1 MIDTMNN
8 KRFFFVFL
16 CLFLLLTCSLEAQ
29 VTVERS
35 SEIVTVGGKEYYMH
49 HVKQGETL
57 YSISQAYQVT
67 VEEIERLNPEVAEG
81 LKAEQVIGIPVVQVQ
96 EVSESAEKE
105 PEKIENKSA
114 NPVLGNEY
122 VVQAGEDLYDIAK
135 KFGIDVGEF
144 KAINPGLT
152 NTPAVG
158 TVIKV
163 PDIYNTDDY
172 LVHKVEYNERT
183 ASLLRRW
190 KVSESEFRGINLS
203 VGSHVFVNQMVLIPI
218 PKVERVPVAVEPV
231 VDDEEVIEPLM
242 PMEGQ
247 EVVLVEEE
255 VLEVLECNPSD
266 DNASKHYKVAL
277 MVPLY
282 LYDIGKL
289 DVDKEKVQQ
298 ARKSRSL
305 SFLQFYEG
313 FMMAV
318 KSLTQDEGLHLDL
331 MVMDVTDNELTARDA
346 LAEIQNKDL
355 DLIVGPFFSK
365 SFDVVEAY
373 AKEKGIVMVNPLST
387 RESIIEGNPN
397 VVKVKAGAA
406 GQISDVYHLV
416 KNCYQ
421 DANVFIVSQEKELDQ
436 DYLNALEHQVNQ
448 AVKAEVSVSNEE
460 LLRYAREESEER
472 EMGERLVSTV
482 DVEGQVY
489 STEDLQSHP
498 TDDIVL
504 ENPVKRYAYS
514 DIGNMKA
521 QLSGVRN
528 NLIIAYGDSNV
539 FATQVLNTL
548 KKEADKKPITLV
560 ALPDWTKFEK
570 LLVDNLLD
578 MNAIYFSDFFVD
590 YRDDEVKRF
599 VQRFRNTYKAEP
611 QQYAF
616 EGYDV
621 AWYFLNALMRYGS
634 DMNACLP
641 SFDLP
646 LLHAQYHFRDM
657 GSNNGVENQ
666 AWSVYQY
673 DNENIEL
680 VPVNPYKKADNE

>member
-1 MIDTMNN
+1 M
-8 KRFFFVFL
+8 K
-16 CLFLLLTCSLEAQ
+16 
-29 VTVERS
+29 
-35 SEIVTVGGKEYYMH
+35 VGG
-49 HVKQGETL
+49 
-57 YSISQAYQVT
+57 
-67 VEEIERLNPEVAEG
+67 N
-81 LKAEQVIGIPVVQVQ
+81 
-96 EVSESAEKE
+96 
-105 PEKIENKSA
+105 
-114 NPVLGNEY
+114 Y
-122 VVQAGEDLYDIAK
+122 VVQPGENLYDIAK
-135 KFGIDVGEF
+135 KFGIDIADF
-144 KAINPGLT
+144 KAINPGLS
-152 NTPAVG
+152 NEPMAG
-158 TVIKV
+158 MSIQV
-163 PDIYNTDDY
+163 PDIVNKNDY
-172 LVHKVEYNERT
+172 IVHKVEYNERT
-183 ASLLRRW
+183 TSMLKRW
-190 KVSESEFRGINLS
+190 GVSEDEFREKNIS
-203 VGSHVFVNQMVLIPI
+203 VGSHVFVNQVVLIPI
-218 PKVERVPVAVEPV
+218 EPV
-231 VDDEEVIEPLM
+231 NIDLTPEESVVEENGEEEPELPHDNEFEGFVYDDEPAMIPEC
-242 PMEGQ
+242 EGAP
-247 EVVLVEEE
+247 EH
-255 VLEVLECNPSD
+255 
-266 DNASKHYKVAL
+266 ASKLYKVAF

-282 LYDIGKL
+282 LHDLGKL
-289 DVDKEKVQQ
+289 EVGKEYVAQ
-298 ARKSRSL
+298 ARKSRAM
-305 SFLQFYEG
+305 SFVQYYEG

-346 LAEIQNKDL
+346 LAEIQDKDL

-460 LLRYAREESEER
+460 LLRYARDESEER

-590 YRDDEVKRF
+590 YRNDEVKRF

-634 DMNACLP
+634 DMTGCLP
-641 SFDLP
+641 SFNLP